1 MNALERDDA
10 SRPRTIA
17 LVRDV
22 CAELATEQVSW
33 CHFKSNTFLDRSRTG
48 ENDLDLLIARVDE
61 DRFSAVM
68 HRLGFKLAR
77 RRRQGLPGVFDYY
90 GHDDEAGR
98 VVHIHA
104 HFQLVVGDD
113 LTKSYRVPLEAV
125 FLGSARPDGEFF
137 VPAPEL
143 ELILLVV
150 RLTLKH
156 LTWDAVVTR
165 RARIPA
171 SARSELADLESRSE
185 AAEVERRLEQAL
197 PFVRRGTFEDCRLA
211 LAPDA
216 GKIAGIR
223 AGGRLLADLT
233 PCARRSRAADVGLK
247 FWRRGGEI
255 AARLASRPAPSKQP
269 AAGGAIIAIVGA
281 DGAGKSTAVEEL
293 AKRLGKTFA
302 VARAHLGKPPKSWT
316 TRGLRNVARGRSAYL
331 LVAQRLG
338 RPAPSRATE
347 HAVLATALAR
357 DRFLT
362 ARRIR
367 RIATNGGLVLC
378 DRFPLPELKLMD
390 GPRVERV
397 RDPNRWRRLTDR
409 LAARER
415 RYYRAITPPDVLIV
429 LLVDPEIAVV
439 RQSTESA
446 DSIRSRWREVLS
458 VDWDALPAHVVDA
471 GQPREAVLS
480 RLESLIWSEI

>member
-1 MNALERDDA
+1 M
-10 SRPRTIA
+10 
-17 LVRDV
+17 
-22 CAELATEQVSW
+22 
-33 CHFKSNTFLDRSRTG
+33 
-48 ENDLDLLIARVDE
+48 
-61 DRFSAVM
+61 
-68 HRLGFKLAR
+68 
-77 RRRQGLPGVFDYY
+77 
-90 GHDDEAGR
+90 
-98 VVHIHA
+98 
-104 HFQLVVGDD
+104 
-113 LTKSYRVPLEAV
+113 
-125 FLGSARPDGEFF
+125 
-137 VPAPEL
+137 
-143 ELILLVV
+143 
-150 RLTLKH
+150 
-156 LTWDAVVTR
+156 
-165 RARIPA
+165 
-171 SARSELADLESRSE
+171 
-185 AAEVERRLEQAL
+185 
-197 PFVRRGTFEDCRLA
+197 
-211 LAPDA
+211 
-216 GKIAGIR
+216 
-223 AGGRLLADLT
+223 
-233 PCARRSRAADVGLK
+233 
-247 FWRRGGEI
+247 
-255 AARLASRPAPSKQP
+255 
-269 AAGGAIIAIVGA
+269 
-281 DGAGKSTAVEEL
+281 
-293 AKRLGKTFA
+293 
-302 VARAHLGKPPKSWT
+302 ARAHLGKPPKSWT
-316 TRGLRNVARGRSAYL
+316 TRGLRNIARGRSAYL

>member
-1 MNALERDDA
+1 MKVFVDRAAGAALEVKRLTT
-10 SRPRTIA
+10 RPGGWVGLWVGNTSPGDFANVTIA
-17 LVRDV
+17 P
-22 CAELATEQVSW
+22 
-33 CHFKSNTFLDRSRTG
+33 N
-48 ENDLDLLIARVDE
+48 
-61 DRFSAVM
+61 
-68 HRLGFKLAR
+68 
-77 RRRQGLPGVFDYY
+77 GV
-90 GHDDEAGR
+90 A
-98 VVHIHA
+98 A
-104 HFQLVVGDD
+104 AQ
-113 LTKSYRVPLEAV
+113 A
-125 FLGSARPDGEFF
+125 
-137 VPAPEL
+137 APEPL
-143 ELILLVV
+143 
-150 RLTLKH
+150 
-156 LTWDAVVTR
+156 
-165 RARIPA
+165 
-171 SARSELADLESRSE
+171 
-185 AAEVERRLEQAL
+185 
-197 PFVRRGTFEDCRLA
+197 
-211 LAPDA
+211 
-216 GKIAGIR
+216 GK
-223 AGGRLLADLT
+223 
-233 PCARRSRAADVGLK
+233 
-247 FWRRGGEI
+247 
-255 AARLASRPAPSKQP
+255 
-269 AAGGAIIAIVGA
+269 
-281 DGAGKSTAVEEL
+281 GKSTAVEEL

-316 TRGLRNVARGRSAYL
+316 TRGLRNIARGRSAYL

-338 RPAPSRATE
+338 RQAPSRATE

-357 DRFLT
+357 DRFHT
-362 ARRIR
+362 AGRIR

-458 VDWDALPAHVVDA
+458 VDWERLPAHVVDA